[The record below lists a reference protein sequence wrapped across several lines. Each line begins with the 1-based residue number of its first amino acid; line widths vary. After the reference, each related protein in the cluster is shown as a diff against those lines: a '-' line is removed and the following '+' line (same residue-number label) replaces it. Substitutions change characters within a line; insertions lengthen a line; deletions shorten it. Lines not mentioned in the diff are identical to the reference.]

1 MGVSTVRKLQSVV
14 YSLLDS
20 SQSTVLGGTC
30 VTSEEC
36 LALPSVAEAIA
47 RGFIVIK
54 NDRVT
59 YKLHRDKEYDW
70 LDPEE

>member
-1 MGVSTVRKLQSVV
+1 M
-14 YSLLDS
+14 
-20 SQSTVLGGTC
+20 
-30 VTSEEC
+30 TSKEC
-36 LALPSVAEAIA
+36 LALPPVAEAVA

-54 NDRVT
+54 NDRFT